1 MTPDLVI
8 GIDCSTTAA
17 KAVVWSTSG
26 RAVAEGRAPFSL
38 SSPHPGWGEQDPADW
53 WKAVVKAIEGAA
65 RKIDAKRIAALS
77 ITHQRETFVCMDSG
91 GEAIRPAILWLDTRA
106 GEEIAAY
113 GNAKIHEAT
122 GKPPNTATSWY
133 KLLWLK
139 KHEPEVLART
149 QWVADVQA
157 YLVHRMTG
165 RWRTSYGSVDPMGLL
180 DLRHFELDGELLGQ
194 TGLTPGQIPEI
205 HAPGAR
211 LGELQPDVA
220 AILGLTPGL
229 PVIAGTGD
237 GQAAG
242 LGANITAPGAAYLNL
257 GTGIVSGTFSTDY
270 RWCREFRTMTGAVP
284 GTYMP
289 ETFIGGGT
297 HNISWFVE
305 QFSGIAARPFGLD
318 VSAERILELAA
329 AKVPAGSEGL
339 LALPYLSGALSPY
352 WDSNA
357 RGVFLGLTARHGKA
371 HLYRAM
377 LEGLA
382 MEQRL
387 STTGAELALGVPIER
402 MRVMGGGSQSPLWC
416 QIIADILRRPVEVTR
431 EMETTC
437 LGAGMMAAAGVG
449 LYASIAE
456 AASAM
461 SGVRQVYRPDEPA
474 SAAYDRL
481 YDVYRQLYPT
491 LRETF
496 AQLQHAVRPESG
508 PPV

>member
-1 MTPDLVI
+1 MTRDLVI
-8 GIDCSTTAA
+8 AIDCSTTAA
-17 KAVVWSTSG
+17 KAVVWNTGG
-26 RAVAEGRAPFSL
+26 RAIAEGRAPFPL
-38 SSPHPGWGEQDPADW
+38 SSPHPGWGEQNPADW
-53 WKAVVKAIEGAA
+53 WQAVVTAIQSASC
-65 RKIDAKRIAALS
+65 KIDAKRIAGLS
-77 ITHQRETFVCMDSG
+77 ITHQRETFVCMDSE

-106 GEEIAAY
+106 GTEIEAF

-139 KHEPEVLART
+139 THEPEVLART
-149 QWVADVQA
+149 QWVADVQS
-157 YLVHRMTG
+157 YLVQRMTG
-165 RWRTSYGSVDPMGLL
+165 RWRTSYGSIDPMGLL
-180 DLRHFELDGELLGQ
+180 DLRHFELDGDLLRQ
-194 TGLTPGQIPEI
+194 AGLTPGQIPEI
-205 HAPGAR
+205 HAPGDR

-242 LGANITAPGAAYLNL
+242 LGANITAPGVAYLNL
-257 GTGIVSGTFSTDY
+257 GTGIVSGTFSKDY
-270 RWCREFRTMTGAVP
+270 RWSREFRTMTGAMP

-305 QFSGIAARPFGLD
+305 QFSGIGTRPFGLD
-318 VSAERILELAA
+318 VSPEHILELAA
-329 AKVPAGSEGL
+329 AKVPAGSDGV

-387 STTGAELALGVPIER
+387 STSGAELALGAPIER
-402 MRVMGGGSQSPLWC
+402 LRVMGGGSRSPLWC
-416 QIIADILRRPVEVTR
+416 QIIADILKRPVEVTR
-431 EMETTC
+431 ETETTC
-437 LGAGMMAAAGVG
+437 LGAGMLAAAGVG
-449 LYASIAE
+449 LYPSIAE

-461 SGVRQVYRPDEPA
+461 SGIRQIYQPDEPA

-481 YDVYRQLYPT
+481 FNVYRQLYPA

-496 AQLQHAVRPESG
+496 AQLQGAVKAESG
-508 PPV
+508 IV

>member
-1 MTPDLVI
+1 MTRDLVI

-17 KAVVWSTSG
+17 KAVVWNTSG
-26 RAVAEGRAPFSL
+26 RAIAEGRAPFRL
-38 SSPHPGWGEQDPADW
+38 YSPHPGWGEQDPADW
-53 WKAVVKAIEGAA
+53 WQATVTAIGDAC
-65 RKIDAKRIAALS
+65 RRIDAKQVAGLS
-77 ITHQRETFVCMDSG
+77 ITHQRETFVCLDAEG
-91 GEAIRPAILWLDTRA
+91 VAVRPAIVWLDTRA
-106 GEEIAAY
+106 GEEIEAY

-139 KHEPEVLART
+139 KHEPQVLQRT

-157 YLVHRMTG
+157 YLAHRMTG

-180 DLRHFELDGELLGQ
+180 DLRRFELDGDLLAQ
-194 TGLTPGQIPEI
+194 AGLTPGQIPEI
-205 HAPGAR
+205 HAPGDR
-211 LGELQPDVA
+211 LGELQDNVA

-257 GTGIVSGTFSTDY
+257 GTGIVSGTFSADY
-270 RWCREFRTMTGAVP
+270 HWSREFRTMTGAVP

-297 HNISWFVE
+297 YTISWFVE
-305 QFSGIAARPFGLD
+305 QFSGIASRPFGLD

-329 AKVPAGSEGL
+329 AKVPAGSDGL

-357 RGVFLGLTARHGKA
+357 RGLFFGLSARHGKS
-371 HLYRAM
+371 HLYRAL
-377 LEGLA
+377 LEGLS

-387 STTGAELALGVPIER
+387 STAGAELALGAPIER
-402 MRVMGGGSQSPLWC
+402 LRVMGGGSQSALWC
-416 QIIADILRRPVEVTR
+416 QIIADILKRPVEVTR
-431 EMETTC
+431 ESETTC
-437 LGAGMMAAAGVG
+437 LGAGMLAAAGVG
-449 LYASIAE
+449 LHANIGE
-456 AASAM
+456 AASSM
-461 SGVRQVYRPDEPA
+461 SGIRQVYRPDEPTC
-474 SAAYDRL
+474 STYDRL
-481 YDVYRQLYPT
+481 YDVYRQLYPR

-496 AQLQHAVRPESG
+496 AALQDAITAE
-508 PPV
+508 